1 MARGI
6 LATRRH
12 PEDVWAW
19 TWQVR
24 GWLGLQKDGSQDP
37 QRVPHLAFSR
47 DQDAGTYAKGEQSR
61 ARPEAPRTSISQCLR
76 NPPRDRRTA
85 VSDYRTSVSAMAPKK
100 PPCLPSLLLPLL
112 TLLLPRADTRSFVVD
127 RDNDRFLLDGVAFRY
142 VSGSLHY
149 FRVPRVLWADRLFK
163 MRMSGLNAVQ
173 FYVPWNYHEPEPGVY
188 NFHGSRDLIAFLNE
202 AAIANLLV
210 ILRPGPYICAEWDM
224 GGLPAWLLRKPKIHL
239 RTSDPD
245 FLAAVDSWFKVLL
258 PKIHPWLYHN
268 GGNIISIQVENE
280 YGSYRA
286 CDFNYMRHLAGL
298 FRAILGDEILLFTT
312 DGPEGLKCGSLEGL
326 YTTVDFG
333 PGLLSKSEEWSW
345 GGGPSAMMFIF
356 HLCLLSAADNMTKIF
371 TLLRKYE
378 PHGPLVN
385 SEYYTGWLDY
395 WGQNHSTRSVHSVT
409 KGLENMLKLG
419 ASVNMYM
426 FHGGTNFGYWNGAD
440 EKGRFLP
447 ITTSYD
453 YDAPISEAGDP
464 TPKLFALRDV
474 ISKFQEIPLGPL
486 PPPSPKMM
494 LGPLTLHLDGDL
506 LAFLNYLC
514 PQGPIYSI
522 LPMTFEAV
530 KQDHGFV
537 LYRTYLSNT
546 VSEPTRFWVP
556 NNGVHDRA
564 YVMVDGVF
572 HGVLERNMKHKL
584 FLTGQVGAKLD
595 VLLESMGRLSFGSN
609 TSDFKGLIEPPVLGQ
624 TILTRWL
631 MFPLKVDKL
640 VKWWFPLQL
649 LKRSHPQTP
658 SGPTFY
664 STMFAIL
671 GSSGDTFLYLPG
683 WTKGQVWINGFN
695 LGRYWTKRGPQQ
707 TLYVPRPLLYP
718 RGALNKITLLELEN
732 APPQPQVQ
740 FLDRPILN
748 STLHRTY
755 VYSLSAEVQSDPE
768 PMQLSGH

>member
-1 MARGI
+1 M
-6 LATRRH
+6 
-12 PEDVWAW
+12 PEF
-19 TWQVR
+19 
-24 GWLGLQKDGSQDP
+24 P
-37 QRVPHLAFSR
+37 P
-47 DQDAGTYAKGEQSR
+47 
-61 ARPEAPRTSISQCLR
+61 R

-85 VSDYRTSVSAMAPKK
+85 VSDYRTPVSAMAPKK

-112 TLLLPRADTRSFVVD
+112 TLLLPQADTRSFVVD
-127 RDNDRFLLDGVAFRY
+127 RDNDRFLLDGVPFRY

-333 PGLLSKSEEWSW
+333 PGLLSK
-345 GGGPSAMMFIF
+345 
-356 HLCLLSAADNMTKIF
+356 ADNMTKIF

-409 KGLENMLKLG
+409 NGLENMLKLG

>member
-1 MARGI
+1 
-6 LATRRH
+6 
-12 PEDVWAW
+12 
-19 TWQVR
+19 
-24 GWLGLQKDGSQDP
+24 
-37 QRVPHLAFSR
+37 
-47 DQDAGTYAKGEQSR
+47 
-61 ARPEAPRTSISQCLR
+61 
-76 NPPRDRRTA
+76 
-85 VSDYRTSVSAMAPKK
+85 MAPKN
-100 PPCLPSLLLPLL
+100 PLCLPSLLLPLL
-112 TLLLPRADTRSFVVD
+112 TLLLPQADSGSFVVD
-127 RDNDRFLLDGVAFRY
+127 RDHDRFLLDGAPFRY

-163 MRMSGLNAVQ
+163 MRMSGLNAIQ

-188 NFHGSRDLIAFLNE
+188 NFNGSRDLFAFLRE
-202 AAIANLLV
+202 ATLANLLV

-224 GGLPAWLLRKPKIHL
+224 GGLPAWLLRNPKIHL

-258 PKIHPWLYHN
+258 PKIYPWLYHN

-286 CDFNYMRHLAGL
+286 CDMNYMRHLAGL
-298 FRAILGDEILLFTT
+298 FRALLGDKILLFTT
-312 DGPEGLKCGSLEGL
+312 DGPEGLKCGSLQGL

-333 PGLLSKSEEWSW
+333 PGLLSK
-345 GGGPSAMMFIF
+345 
-356 HLCLLSAADNMTKIF
+356 ADNMTKTF
-371 TLLRKYE
+371 ALLRKYE

-395 WGQNHSTRSVHSVT
+395 WGQNHSTRSIPAVT

-453 YDAPISEAGDP
+453 YDAPISESGDP
-464 TPKLFALRDV
+464 TPKLFAIRNV
-474 ISKFQEIPLGPL
+474 ISKVPYHFIKCQRLLLIWREGVPKSLGFVKGSHKSVRIWAQFQEIPLGPL

-494 LGPLTLHLDGDL
+494 LGPLTLQLDGDL
-506 LAFLNYLC
+506 LAFLDLLC
-514 PQGPIYSI
+514 PQGPIRSI

-530 KQDHGFV
+530 KQDHGFM
-537 LYRTYLSNT
+537 LYRTYLIHT
-546 VSEPTRFWVP
+546 VSKPTQFWVP

-572 HGVLERNMKHKL
+572 QGVLERNMKRNL
-584 FLTGQVGAKLD
+584 FLTGKMGAKLD
-595 VLLESMGRLSFGSN
+595 VLLENMGRLSFGSN
-609 TSDFKGLIEPPVLGQ
+609 SSDF
-624 TILTRWL
+624 
-631 MFPLKVDKL
+631 
-640 VKWWFPLQL
+640 
-649 LKRSHPQTP
+649 
-658 SGPTFY
+658 
-664 STMFAIL
+664 
-671 GSSGDTFLYLPG
+671 
-683 WTKGQVWINGFN
+683 KGQVWINGFN

-707 TLYVPRPLLYP
+707 TLYVPRPLLFP

-732 APPQPQVQ
+732 VPSHPQIQ

-748 STLHRTY
+748 NTLHKTY
-755 VYSLSAEVQSDPE
+755 IYSLSADVQSTSE
-768 PMQLSGH
+768 PMELSGH

>member
-1 MARGI
+1 
-6 LATRRH
+6 
-12 PEDVWAW
+12 
-19 TWQVR
+19 
-24 GWLGLQKDGSQDP
+24 
-37 QRVPHLAFSR
+37 
-47 DQDAGTYAKGEQSR
+47 
-61 ARPEAPRTSISQCLR
+61 
-76 NPPRDRRTA
+76 
-85 VSDYRTSVSAMAPKK
+85 MAPKK

-112 TLLLPRADTRSFVVD
+112 TLLLPQAGTRSFLVD
-127 RDNDRFLLDGVAFRY
+127 RENDRFLLDGAPFRY

-149 FRVPRVLWADRLFK
+149 FRVPRVLWADRLLK

-188 NFHGSRDLIAFLNE
+188 NFNGSRDLTAFLNE
-202 AAIANLLV
+202 ASIADLLV
-210 ILRPGPYICAEWDM
+210 ILRPGPYICAEWEM
-224 GGLPAWLLRKPKIHL
+224 GGLPAWLLQKPEIQL

-258 PKIHPWLYHN
+258 PKLYPWLYHN

-280 YGSYRA
+280 YGSYKA
-286 CDFNYMRHLAGL
+286 CDFTYMRHLAGL
-298 FRAILGDEILLFTT
+298 FRALLGDRILLFTT
-312 DGPEGLKCGSLEGL
+312 DGPEGLKCGSLQGL

-333 PGLLSKSEEWSW
+333 P
-345 GGGPSAMMFIF
+345 
-356 HLCLLSAADNMTKIF
+356 ADNMTEIF
-371 TLLRKYE
+371 ALLRKYE

-395 WGQNHSTRSVHSVT
+395 WGQNHSTRSISAVT
-409 KGLENMLKLG
+409 KGLENMLKSG

-464 TPKLFALRDV
+464 TPKLFALRNV
-474 ISKFQEIPLGPL
+474 ISKDGYLLSF
-486 PPPSPKMM
+486 
-494 LGPLTLHLDGDL
+494 LDI
-506 LAFLNYLC
+506 LC
-514 PQGPIYSI
+514 PHGPIRSI

-530 KQDHGFV
+530 KQDHGFM
-537 LYRTYLSNT
+537 LYRTYLTHT
-546 VSEPTRFWVP
+546 VSEPTQLWVP

-572 HGVLERNMKHKL
+572 QGVLERNMKHQL
-584 FLTGQVGAKLD
+584 FLMGKMGAKLD
-595 VLLESMGRLSFGSN
+595 ILLENMGRLSFGSN
-609 TSDFKGLIEPPVLGQ
+609 SSDFKGLLEPPVLGQ
-624 TILTRWL
+624 TALTQWL

-640 VKWWFPLQL
+640 VKWWFPLPL
-649 LKRSHPQTP
+649 LRSSHPQAP

-664 STMFAIL
+664 STTFSIL
-671 GSSGDTFLYLPG
+671 GEGGDTFLFLPG

-695 LGRYWTKRGPQQ
+695 LGRYWTRQGPQQ
-707 TLYVPRPLLYP
+707 TLYVPRPLLFS

-732 APPQPQVQ
+732 VPSEPQIQ

-748 STLHRTY
+748 STLHKTY
-755 VYSLSAEVQSDPE
+755 IYSLSADTQSPSE
-768 PMQLSGH
+768 PMELSGH

>member
-1 MARGI
+1 
-6 LATRRH
+6 
-12 PEDVWAW
+12 
-19 TWQVR
+19 
-24 GWLGLQKDGSQDP
+24 
-37 QRVPHLAFSR
+37 
-47 DQDAGTYAKGEQSR
+47 
-61 ARPEAPRTSISQCLR
+61 
-76 NPPRDRRTA
+76 
-85 VSDYRTSVSAMAPKK
+85 MAPKK
-100 PPCLPSLLLPLL
+100 LLCLPSLLLPLL
-112 TLLLPRADTRSFVVD
+112 TLLLPQADTRSFVVD
-127 RDNDRFLLDGVAFRY
+127 PDHDRFLLDGAPFRY

-188 NFHGSRDLIAFLNE
+188 KFNGSRDLFAFLKE
-202 AAIANLLV
+202 ATLANLLV
-210 ILRPGPYICAEWDM
+210 ILRPGPYICAEWEM

-286 CDFNYMRHLAGL
+286 CDMSYMRHLAGL
-298 FRAILGDEILLFTT
+298 FRALLGDKILLFTT
-312 DGPEGLKCGSLEGL
+312 DGPEGLKCGSLQGL
-326 YTTVDFG
+326 YTTIDFG
-333 PGLLSKSEEWSW
+333 P
-345 GGGPSAMMFIF
+345 
-356 HLCLLSAADNMTKIF
+356 ADNMTKIF
-371 TLLRKYE
+371 ALLRKYE
-378 PHGPLVN
+378 PRGPLVN

-395 WGQNHSTRSVHSVT
+395 WGQNHSTRSVPAVT

-464 TPKLFALRDV
+464 TPKLFAIRNV
-474 ISKFQEIPLGPL
+474 ISKFQEVPLGPL

-494 LGPLTLHLDGDL
+494 LGPLSLHLDGNL
-506 LAFLNYLC
+506 LAFLDFLC
-514 PQGPIYSI
+514 PQGPIHSI

-530 KQDHGFV
+530 NQ
-537 LYRTYLSNT
+537 
-546 VSEPTRFWVP
+546 
-556 NNGVHDRA
+556 
-564 YVMVDGVF
+564 VF
-572 HGVLERNMKHKL
+572 QGVLERNMKRNL
-584 FLTGQVGAKLD
+584 FLTGKKGAKLD
-595 VLLESMGRLSFGSN
+595 VLLENMGRLSFGSN
-609 TSDFKGLIEPPVLGQ
+609 SSDFKGLLEPPILGQ
-624 TILTRWL
+624 TVLTQWL
-631 MFPLKVDKL
+631 MFPLKVDNL
-640 VKWWFPLQL
+640 VKWWFPNQL
-649 LKRSHPQTP
+649 LKSSHPQTP
-658 SGPTFY
+658 SGPIFY
-664 STMFAIL
+664 STTFPIL
-671 GSSGDTFLYLPG
+671 DSGGDTFLFLPG

-707 TLYVPRPLLYP
+707 TLYVPRPLLFP

-732 APPQPQVQ
+732 VPLQPQIQ

-748 STLHRTY
+748 STMHKTY
-755 VYSLSAEVQSDPE
+755 IYSLSAESASE
-768 PMQLSGH
+768 PMELSGH

>member
-1 MARGI
+1 
-6 LATRRH
+6 
-12 PEDVWAW
+12 
-19 TWQVR
+19 
-24 GWLGLQKDGSQDP
+24 
-37 QRVPHLAFSR
+37 
-47 DQDAGTYAKGEQSR
+47 
-61 ARPEAPRTSISQCLR
+61 
-76 NPPRDRRTA
+76 
-85 VSDYRTSVSAMAPKK
+85 MAPKK

-112 TLLLPRADTRSFVVD
+112 TLLLPQADTRSFIVD
-127 RDNDRFLLDGVAFRY
+127 RENDRFLLDGAPFRY

-149 FRVPRVLWADRLFK
+149 FRVPRVLWADRLLK

-188 NFHGSRDLIAFLNE
+188 NFNGSRDLTAFLNE
-202 AAIANLLV
+202 ASIADLLV
-210 ILRPGPYICAEWDM
+210 ILRPGPYICAEWEM
-224 GGLPAWLLRKPKIHL
+224 GGLPAWLLRKPEIQL

-258 PKIHPWLYHN
+258 PKLYPWLYHN

-280 YGSYRA
+280 YGSYKA
-286 CDFNYMRHLAGL
+286 CDFTYMRHLAGL
-298 FRAILGDEILLFTT
+298 FRALLGDRILLFTT
-312 DGPEGLKCGSLEGL
+312 DGPEGLKCGSLQGL

-333 PGLLSKSEEWSW
+333 P
-345 GGGPSAMMFIF
+345 
-356 HLCLLSAADNMTKIF
+356 ADNMTEIF
-371 TLLRKYE
+371 ALLRKYE

-395 WGQNHSTRSVHSVT
+395 WGQNHSTRSISAVT

-464 TPKLFALRDV
+464 TPKLFALRNV

-494 LGPLTLHLDGDL
+494 LGPLTLHLDGYL
-506 LAFLNYLC
+506 LSFLDILC
-514 PQGPIYSI
+514 PHGPIRSI

-530 KQDHGFV
+530 KQ
-537 LYRTYLSNT
+537 
-546 VSEPTRFWVP
+546 
-556 NNGVHDRA
+556 
-564 YVMVDGVF
+564 VF
-572 HGVLERNMKHKL
+572 QGVLERNMKHQL
-584 FLTGQVGAKLD
+584 FLMGKMGAKLD
-595 VLLESMGRLSFGSN
+595 ILLENMGRLSFGSN
-609 TSDFKGLIEPPVLGQ
+609 SSDFKGLLEPPVLGQ
-624 TILTRWL
+624 TALTQWL

-640 VKWWFPLQL
+640 VKWWFPLPL
-649 LKRSHPQTP
+649 LRSSHPQAP

-664 STMFAIL
+664 STTFSIL
-671 GSSGDTFLYLPG
+671 GEGGDTFLFLPG

-695 LGRYWTKRGPQQ
+695 LGRYWTRQGPQQ
-707 TLYVPRPLLYP
+707 TLYVPRPLLFS

-732 APPQPQVQ
+732 VPSEPQIQ

-748 STLHRTY
+748 STLHKTY
-755 VYSLSAEVQSDPE
+755 IYSLSADTQSPSE
-768 PMQLSGH
+768 PMELSGH